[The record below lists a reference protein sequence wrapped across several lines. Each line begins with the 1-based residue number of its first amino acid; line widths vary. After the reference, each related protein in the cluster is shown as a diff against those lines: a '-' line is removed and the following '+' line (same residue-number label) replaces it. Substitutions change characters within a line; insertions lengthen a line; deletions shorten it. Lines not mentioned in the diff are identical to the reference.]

1 MAQKKIKILLF
12 IPSLT
17 PGGAERV
24 MLFIA
29 KNLSQEKFNIK
40 LVVIGFENDTI
51 YDTEGVEVIYLKHQ
65 NVKNAFFDI
74 FRLFFVHRPH
84 IAFGSLTHV
93 NYIIGLVSYFFPQ
106 TICVARETIVLS
118 IRDSFKG
125 NHKAQTKKKGF
136 LSFLDSKIS
145 DLAHQRINYYIC
157 QSEDMKKD
165 MVQIDK
171 YAHKRITTINN
182 PVSEQIKTKKDIPV
196 KKPLR
201 FITVGRLSK
210 QKGYERIIGG
220 LSKLTI
226 PFTYTIIGDGTE
238 KDRIFKV
245 ADYYKLTDKIE
256 HIPVSKEVYEHM
268 SSSHIYL
275 QGSFFEGFPN
285 ALIESLGIGTP
296 AIVFDAPGGMNE
308 IMVDGENGYLVK
320 DDSDFVEKLTLLIHK
335 LDNFPPKKVS
345 SHVLKKFGWK
355 KIISDYENFFERIT
369 S

>member
-1 MAQKKIKILLF
+1 MSIKKINILLF

-17 PGGAERV
+17 AGGAERV

-40 LVVIGFENDTI
+40 LVVIGYEDDTI

-74 FRLFFVHRPH
+74 LKLFFNYKPH
-84 IAFGSLTHV
+84 IAFSSLTHV
-93 NYIIGLVSYFFPQ
+93 NYIVGLVSYLFPR
-106 TICVARETIVLS
+106 TICVARETFVLS
-118 IRDSFKG
+118 VRDSFKG
-125 NHKAQTKKKGF
+125 NHKVQAKKKGF

-171 YAHKRITTINN
+171 YANKRITTINN
-182 PVSEQIKTKKDIPV
+182 PVSEEINIKDEV
-196 KKPLR
+196 PLSTPTR

-210 QKGYERIIGG
+210 QKGYERIIKG
-220 LSKLTI
+220 LSKLTT
-226 PFTYTIIGDGTE
+226 PFIYTIIGDGTE
-238 KDRIFKV
+238 KDRIFQV
-245 ADYYKLTDKIE
+245 ADFYKLRDRIE
-256 HIPVSKEVYEHM
+256 HIPMSKEVYRHM
-268 SSSHIYL
+268 ASSHIYL

-335 LDNFPPKKVS
+335 LDNFPPKQVS